1 MTVSRPGSKLAL
13 YRFLRLLVLEFRS
26 RLPLLANQVC
36 KGLTEWKLVCDGL
49 DNVLQFIFATS
60 KGTFPFARW
69 NGEIERVIPDRVPW
83 EALFQKR
90 MFFGRMAKFYLL
102 SLHSGHARGWVRPCT
117 VLTFRN
123 ATGV

>member
-1 MTVSRPGSKLAL
+1 MKLAL
-13 YRFLRLLVLEFRS
+13 LRILFLGFRY
-26 RLPLLANQVC
+26 RLPLLPDQGYQ
-36 KGLTEWKLVCDGL
+36 GLTEWKLVSDRS

-60 KGTFPFARW
+60 KGTLPFGGR

-123 ATGV
+123 AAGV